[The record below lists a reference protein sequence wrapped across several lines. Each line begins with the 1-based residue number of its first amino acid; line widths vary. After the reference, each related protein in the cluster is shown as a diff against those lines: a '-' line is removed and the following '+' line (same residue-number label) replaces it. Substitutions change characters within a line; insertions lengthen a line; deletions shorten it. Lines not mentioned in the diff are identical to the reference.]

1 MSDTDL
7 RVLEQKFKD
16 HCESD
21 IEAFERINDSFF
33 KVNEKLDKL
42 VLGMNRLETI
52 EEISKETGEKAGRRT
67 AQIWGAVVAFLVV
80 ALDRIMEKL
89 F

>member
-1 MSDTDL
+1 MPDVDV

-21 IEAFERINDSFF
+21 TEAFERINDVLF
-33 KVNEKLDKL
+33 KLDEKLDKV
-42 VLGMNRLETI
+42 VLGVARLEVL
-52 EEISKETGEKAGRRT
+52 EAVAKENGATAGRRT

-80 ALDRIMEKL
+80 ALDRILEKM